1 MSGTQSPP
9 TLAVVGRVNKG
20 KSSVVATLTE
30 DDRVPISPRPGTTVS
45 VTEYPVR
52 VDGTVLFTILDTPGF
67 EDAPRA
73 LAWLHE
79 RVDSA
84 ADRAEAVAAFVET
97 FRDSGEFV
105 EECRL
110 LTPIVAGAS
119 ILYVVDGA
127 QPYRENYEAEMEI
140 LRWTGRPGI
149 ALINRK
155 ARPEGTREGGADGG
169 DTGGGGA
176 EPSHVEDWRLALDQ
190 YFKVVRTFDAH
201 QVTFDERVRLL
212 ETFRELREE
221 WRRPLSQAIDALRAE
236 RARRLDEAAAVVA
249 DALVHALTFTLAVPV
264 KTGTSIAE
272 QRHDLEARFHDAL
285 RDAERAS
292 RRAVERLFAHT
303 RIWREADLP
312 RLALSDDLFA
322 ERTWQERGLSTR
334 ELVGIYTA
342 SGAAAGASI
351 DAAVGGTSL
360 LAGTL
365 IGAGTGLGAGLWAM
379 RQRIIRATSP
389 KNLLGRLR
397 GADGEVRIG
406 PHDHPNFPWVL
417 LDRALLHLDDVASRA
432 HARQDDPVAPASGPK
447 GDDESGDESV
457 AGVDSA
463 ARRTLND
470 LFKAVRKQGAGGA
483 AVAPETRA
491 ALHRAVRAVI
501 DARQAR
507 AAGSH

>member
-1 MSGTQSPP
+1 MTKSPAPP

-84 ADRAEAVAAFVET
+84 ADRADAVAAFVET
-97 FRDSGEFV
+97 FRDTGEFV

-155 ARPEGTREGGADGG
+155 ARPEVPPD
-169 DTGGGGA
+169 GGGA
-176 EPSHVEDWRLALDQ
+176 TAGGAPEPSHVDDWRLALDQ

-236 RARRLDEAAAVVA
+236 RARRLDEAAAVIA

-264 KTGTSIAE
+264 KTGASIAE

-285 RDAERAS
+285 RDAERSA

-303 RIWREADLP
+303 RVWREADLP

-432 HARQDDPVAPASGPK
+432 HARQDDPVAPASGP
-447 GDDESGDESV
+447 EAGDESV
-457 AGVDSA
+457 AGVDAS

-470 LFKAVRKQGAGGA
+470 LFKAVRKQGTGGA

-507 AAGSH
+507 AAAAP